1 MTALPRPPFRQV
13 ASAAF
18 LASLLAVPLAS
29 RLLRPAPR
37 PPETLAELSE
47 ALRRFCPALHVVP
60 ANGRDPQSGI
70 YISDRPLLPGRIA
83 ELLRQPERADG
94 WESVVYCEHDLA
106 VSQIGPP
113 DLAGWG
119 EHGMRAG
126 PLLFFGD
133 PRLLAD
139 LAPLVGGEGLGR

>member
-1 MTALPRPPFRQV
+1 
-13 ASAAF
+13 
-18 LASLLAVPLAS
+18 VPLAN
-29 RLLRPAPR
+29 LVLRPAPR
-37 PPETLAELSE
+37 PPESPTELAE
-47 ALRRFCPALHVVP
+47 ALRQFRPELHVVP

-70 YISDRPLLPGRIA
+70 YISDRSLLPGRIA
-83 ELLRQPERADG
+83 KLLRQPERADG
-94 WESVVYCEHDLA
+94 WEGVVYCERDLA

-139 LAPLVGGEGLGR
+139 LAPLVGAEGLGR

>member
-1 MTALPRPPFRQV
+1 
-13 ASAAF
+13 
-18 LASLLAVPLAS
+18 VPLAN
-29 RLLRPAPR
+29 LVLRPAPR
-37 PPETLAELSE
+37 PLETPAELAE
-47 ALRRFCPALHVVP
+47 ALRQFRPALHVVP

-70 YISDRPLLPGRIA
+70 YISVRPLRPGRIA
-83 ELLRQPERADG
+83 GLVRQPERADG
-94 WESVVYCEHDLA
+94 WEGVVYCERDLA

-133 PRLLAD
+133 PRLLAEI
-139 LAPLVGGEGLGR
+139 APLVGADGPGR